1 MDLQG
6 PLHVEGWDKAL
17 AEVSKACMSSAV
29 LSSASAAELVR
40 CVTNLPAL
48 IVAGVQDC
56 LVPLKTAQSLTSQLP
71 LSVSF
76 LSSCVHLIAEFK
88 FKLKKVFKED
98 SFLASA
104 DWDVG

>member
-17 AEVSKACMSSAV
+17 AEVSKACMGSAV

-48 IVAGVQDC
+48 VVAGVQDR

-76 LSSCVHLIAEFK
+76 YLPVYTWLQNSWASQNFNLS
-88 FKLKKVFKED
+88 
-98 SFLASA
+98 
-104 DWDVG
+104 